1 MVEITPE
8 KRFVLRRVA
17 AVGNDEA
24 EKVLKN
30 LMEGGQTWQ
39 DCEIRLRRKIF
50 KESGVLLPP
59 KIKPGF
65 WVNPIG
71 KRVLERV
78 GREE

>member
-1 MVEITPE
+1 MVETTPE

-17 AVGNDEA
+17 AAGNSNA
-24 EKVLKN
+24 EEILN
-30 LMEGGQTWQ
+30 ELMEGGKTWQ
-39 DCEIRLRRKIF
+39 ECEIRLRRKIF